1 MAGRSG
7 SGWGKAGVLLL
18 GVVALVVVGTSVLVG
33 TQLLSSTGGAQ
44 AQKRAVEPTGAK
56 QDPPKA
62 VAETTEAEEPEKA
75 DSSRED
81 DAQKDEAKK
90 EEPEEEPK
98 KDEELSDEEQAEVA
112 DSFSAP
118 EEVASASAS
127 ASAEATTEEAPASA
141 SAEATTEEA
150 PASASA
156 EATTEEASA
165 SASAPADTTM
175 SLSVPSI
182 GLSTTVYESASESS
196 LTAGTGHLGGTGYPW
211 IPGSNTYVAGHRLG
225 YPGTGSDHVF
235 WDLPSVAIGDPVS
248 LTDANGQTYDYA
260 VSEILEVPI
269 TDLSVTEPVGSD
281 VVSLQTCIEDYGNY
295 WAEGP
300 NWNVRYVVRAEK
312 V

>member
-7 SGWGKAGVLLL
+7 SGWGRAGVLLL

-90 EEPEEEPK
+90 EEPK

-127 ASAEATTEEAPASA
+127 ASAVATTEEASASA
-141 SAEATTEEA
+141 SV
-150 PASASA
+150 

-269 TDLSVTEPVGSD
+269 TDLSVTEPTGSD

>member
-7 SGWGKAGVLLL
+7 SGWGRAGVLLI

-62 VAETTEAEEPEKA
+62 VAEKA

-90 EEPEEEPK
+90 EEPK

-150 PASASA
+150 SAA
-156 EATTEEASA
+156 
-165 SASAPADTTM
+165 ASAPADTTM

>member
-7 SGWGKAGVLLL
+7 SGWGRAGVLLL

-90 EEPEEEPK
+90 EEPK

-127 ASAEATTEEAPASA
+127 SSASA

-165 SASAPADTTM
+165 AASAPADTTM

>member
-7 SGWGKAGVLLL
+7 SGWGRAGVLLL

-33 TQLLSSTGGAQ
+33 TQLLSSPGGDQ
-44 AQKRAVEPTGAK
+44 AQKRAVEPSGAK

-62 VAETTEAEEPEKA
+62 VEETTEAEKPEKK
-75 DSSRED
+75 SQS
-81 DAQKDEAKK
+81 AQKEETEKKDED
-90 EEPEEEPK
+90 
-98 KDEELSDEEQAEVA
+98 DEELSNEEQAEVA
-112 DSFSAP
+112 DTFSAP
-118 EEVASASAS
+118 KQAASEQTASAS
-127 ASAEATTEEAPASA
+127 ASAEATTEEAS
-141 SAEATTEEA
+141 A

-165 SASAPADTTM
+165 SAAASAPADTTM

-182 GLSTTVYESASESS
+182 GLATTVYEGTAEDS
-196 LTAGTGHLGGTGYPW
+196 LTAGTGHLAGTGYPW
-211 IPGSNTYVAGHRLG
+211 LAGSNTYVAGHRLG

-248 LTDANGQTYDYA
+248 LTDANGRTYDYA

-269 TDLSVTEPVGSD
+269 TDLSVTEPTGSD
-281 VVSLQTCIEDYGNY
+281 VVSLQTCIEDYGDY
-295 WAEGP
+295 WTAGP
-300 NWNVRYVVRAEK
+300 NWNVRYVVRATK

>member
-7 SGWGKAGVLLL
+7 SGWGRAAVLLL
-18 GVVALVVVGTSVLVG
+18 GVVALVIVGTSVLVG
-33 TQLLSSTGGAQ
+33 TQLLSSNGGDQ
-44 AQKRAVEPTGAK
+44 AQRAVEPSGAK

-62 VAETTEAEEPEKA
+62 VEGTTEAEEPEKA

-150 PASASA
+150 SAA
-156 EATTEEASA
+156 
-165 SASAPADTTM
+165 ASAPADTTM